1 MDYIHS
7 LLCKYSKFSQLDIKK
22 LLKFYYKTNVFRNF
36 DAQIV
41 NKMSV
46 NSPYLKKFWT
56 LLSVLL
62 LFFVV
67 SALYFAPQL
76 SGDKL
81 IQHDV
86 QQYEGMSKD
95 ILLER
100 ELSGEDAQWTG
111 RMFGGMPA
119 FLINVK
125 YPAQAVK
132 GTIGKLSNI
141 VDIPISLMFF
151 AMTAMWVAML
161 LFGVNPWIGVVAAL
175 AYGLS
180 TYFLLIIGAG
190 HITKM
195 WAAVYAPLMVAGC
208 YYTLRK
214 NMWTGAVL
222 TALFTS
228 LEIGA
233 NHPQISYYF
242 LLVMVAMWLSE
253 AIYSYRQSR
262 VKDFLKRTAVLVAAG
277 VVALGSNLSP
287 LWYTMQHTKETT
299 RGGSEL
305 VEQGAKSGQQGL
317 DIEYATAWS
326 YGRSESMN
334 MFIPDLMGGAS
345 TDTFSEDGAV
355 AEELKQYG
363 LEDWA
368 TMLPRYHG
376 EQPYT
381 AGPTYLGAAVI
392 FLAIFALFV
401 LPARQRWWI
410 VGVSLLALFMSWG
423 YHMMWFSELLFNYL
437 PGYDKFRAVSTALVI
452 LQWSVPLLAALGLG
466 ELLSKEADEKRLR
479 RALNWA
485 LGLSLGVLVVVIV
498 GGKGLGD
505 FGMQQSGEQMS
516 EQFRQIL
523 SEEDGGQK
531 YIKQGMHEQMGWG
544 VASAMAEERAD
555 AMQADAWRS
564 LLFVLLA
571 ACALAGYIYRKII
584 LKPWVLCA
592 VLSVVVVADLV
603 DVDMRYLSHESFVS
617 ARQAKI
623 LPTDADKAILQDKD
637 LGYRVLNLTVSP
649 FNDATTSYFHRSV
662 GGYHGAKLSRYQ
674 DMIDHYLSKM
684 DEGVLDMLNVRYI
697 IAGEKAEDVVPR
709 QSALGAAWMVQNV
722 VRAAS
727 AAEEIALVGQVDKRN
742 VAVVSEEFMPKK
754 LSFGQGE
761 IRLVEYHPQYLKYE
775 YEADA
780 DALAIFSEIYT
791 RQGWSAKIDGVEVAP
806 LRADYILRA
815 LELPQGKHTVEWHYR
830 APRWSLVE
838 GITLAFSLTILAS
851 LVLILIYYIR
861 NARRQKNQ
869 A

>member
-132 GTIGKLSNI
+132 GTIGKISNI

-423 YHMMWFSELLFNYL
+423 YHMMWFSELLFKYL

-466 ELLSKEADEKRLR
+466 ELLSEEADEKRLR

-623 LPTDADKAILQDKD
+623 LPTDADKSILQDKD

-684 DEGVLDMLNVRYI
+684 DEGVMDMLNVRYI

-742 VAVVSEEFMPKK
+742 VAVVSEEFMPEK

-838 GITLAFSLTILAS
+838 GITLAFSLTILVS